1 MEKYL
6 ILMLGFT
13 AQLLFSARILIQWI
27 MSERA
32 KKVVSPTIFWALSIV
47 ASYMLFMY
55 GWLRNDF
62 AIMLG
67 QVISYYIYIWNL
79 YEKHA
84 WKNLPALLRLLL
96 LLTPVAG
103 VIYILSDWELF
114 VSKYF
119 RNSDI
124 PLLLVIYGS
133 LGQVIFTLRFIYQY
147 FYSRKH
153 KASLLPRGFWLISII
168 GSAIIVSYGIYR
180 TDLVIILGQS
190 FGFVSYFRNLIIL
203 HKERAGE
210 AEKKLPERTL

>member
-1 MEKYL
+1 
-6 ILMLGFT
+6 MLGFT

-84 WKNLPALLRLLL
+84 WKNLPTLLRLLL
-96 LLTPVAG
+96 LFTPVAG
-103 VIYILSDWELF
+103 VLYILSDWELF
-114 VSKYF
+114 VSRYF

-153 KASLLPRGFWLISII
+153 KASLLPQGFWVISII

-180 TDLVIILGQS
+180 MDLVIILGQS
-190 FGFVSYFRNLIIL
+190 FGFVSYFRNIIIL

-210 AEKKLPERTL
+210 SKKEIPERSL